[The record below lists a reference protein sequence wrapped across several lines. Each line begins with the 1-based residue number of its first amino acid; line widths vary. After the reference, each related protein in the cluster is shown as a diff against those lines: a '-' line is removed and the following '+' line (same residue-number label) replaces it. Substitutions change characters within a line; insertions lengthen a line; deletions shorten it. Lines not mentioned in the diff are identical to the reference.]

1 MFNSSLDAYGSVR
14 RLAVVQSVA
23 GSQIALGSP
32 VGLKSVIKV
41 ESKPAVEIKQPVD
54 VDRAAL
60 VTAVKKLNELVA
72 PALQS
77 VEFTLD
83 QESERMVVK
92 VVDTATKSILRQIP
106 NEEVLT
112 FSKTL
117 DKLQGL
123 VIRQTA

>member
-14 RLAVVQSVA
+14 RLAAVQSVA

>member
-14 RLAVVQSVA
+14 RLAAVQSVA

-32 VGLKSVIKV
+32 VGLKPVVKV
-41 ESKPAVEIKQPVD
+41 ESKQAVEIKQPVE
-54 VDRAAL
+54 VDKAEL

-92 VVDTATKSILRQIP
+92 VVDTTTQRVLRQIP
-106 NEEVLT
+106 NEEVLA
-112 FSKTL
+112 FSKML
-117 DKLQGL
+117 NKLQGL

>member
-1 MFNSSLDAYGSVR
+1 MFNSSLDAYGSVK
-14 RLAVVQSVA
+14 RLAAVQNVA
-23 GSQIALGSP
+23 GSQIALVSP
-32 VGLKSVIKV
+32 VGLKPVVKV
-41 ESKPAVEIKQPVD
+41 ENKQAVEIKPPVE

-77 VEFTLD
+77 VEFTVD

-92 VVDTATKSILRQIP
+92 VVDTATQRVLRQIP